1 MQATLYYVYDPMCSW
16 CWGFKPVWQ
25 KLCEQLPDSVGVRY
39 VAGGLA
45 PDSQLPMPEEMQLK
59 LQMIWQQIHR
69 QLGTEFNFAFWSECK
84 PRRSTYPSCRAVIA
98 AGLQGRLEGMITAI
112 QRAYYLRAMNPSDD
126 ETLITLARELGLD
139 VARFREDLNGERV
152 EKRFR
157 EQRELTAQLPIQGFP
172 SLVLEVEG
180 AVIPLALN
188 YQDADAMADQ
198 VRAILHR

>member
-152 EKRFR
+152 EKCFR
-157 EQRELTAQLPIQGFP
+157 EQLELTAQLPIQGFP

-180 AVIPLALN
+180 AVIPLGLN

-198 VRAILHR
+198 IKAILHR